1 MAVRNTMTRERGVWM
16 VLDLMETG
24 ETNLIN
30 ALNKLDVVDI
40 ERLVIIKNIEKFNI
54 GEITLDELHEIIN
67 YSLKSVRK

>member
-1 MAVRNTMTRERGVWM
+1 MEVRNTMTRERGVWM

>member
-1 MAVRNTMTRERGVWM
+1 MTRERGVWM